1 MTIDQIIVF
10 TVLCGT
16 LVLFVWGKL
25 RYDIVSMLALTL
37 LVMAG
42 IVPAQGAFDGF
53 GHPAVATVAAVLALT
68 KALQN
73 SGVVDQIGRSIEPLT
88 KSKSGRLFTLT
99 GLVSVASGFMNNIA
113 ACALFMPIAIQ
124 TASLRGD
131 KASNLLMPISFASL
145 LGGLFTL
152 IGTPPNVIVAVIRG
166 DVQGEPFHM
175 FDFTPVGFGIAVLG
189 VFYLSFIGWRWLP
202 HNRDGRS
209 EVADLVKIENYIS
222 EAKIPADSPLSGATL
237 RELEAMADS
246 DVAVVTLVRGD
257 RRILAPSL
265 SERLRNDD
273 VLILEGNPAAIQE
286 LIDRAGLDYGDTQRF
301 SQEMLKSEEVGLI
314 EVVIAPGSRME
325 GRSARNLLL
334 HAQYGVNLLAVAR
347 QGRAVSERIGTVRF
361 EVGDVLLLQGKKE
374 HLPEALS
381 GLNLLPLAER
391 PPRSIRRGDMRLTLG
406 IFGLAIASTAFGL
419 FPIQVSFLGA
429 VVAMILAGSM
439 TPRELY
445 DSVEWPI
452 IILLGTMIPV
462 GEALQATGGT
472 ALISHQIILLADMV
486 PVVVLLGVIIL
497 ITMLISDVMNNAA
510 TAVLMAPV
518 AADMAQGLGFS
529 PDPFLMA
536 VAIGASCTFLTPIGH
551 QSNLLVMGPGGY
563 RFGDYWRLGLPLDI
577 LILLAAPWLILWVWP
592 VMPT

>member
-25 RYDIVSMLALTL
+25 RYDIVGMLALTL

-175 FDFTPVGFGIAVLG
+175 FDFTPVGFSIAVLG

-381 GLNLLPLAER
+381 GLDLLPLAER